1 MSISL
6 EWTSATSMPFCRVR
20 NFHRGNFRFSRDFWH
35 HNPAPSRSTVLPL
48 SLHDL
53 GHFPSSKLPAFLADA
68 LSWICILL
76 FLGLPSHYVKKLDQ
90 ISGTIAQ
97 SSGGILNLAVA
108 QRAERGDNFR
118 IFDFLVENRDL
129 NPAYQQVIDR
139 IIGDLLEEWRTVNF
153 VSALLIS

>member
-6 EWTSATSMPFCRVR
+6 EWTSATSMPFC

-90 ISGTIAQ
+90 ISRAIEQ
-97 SSGGILNLAVA
+97 SILDLAA
-108 QRAERGDNFR
+108 EQRAERGDSFR
-118 IFDFLVENRDL
+118 TFDFLVENRDL
-129 NPAYQQVIDR
+129 NSAYQQVIDR

-153 VSALLIS
+153 VSTLLIS

>member
-1 MSISL
+1 
-6 EWTSATSMPFCRVR
+6 
-20 NFHRGNFRFSRDFWH
+20 
-35 HNPAPSRSTVLPL
+35 LPL